1 MSYSLSQ
8 AAKATGRSKAT
19 IHRAIQSHKISAE
32 RNEAGAWRLD
42 PAELHRVFPPVS
54 AEPVQNGS
62 LRQSETPDGTAELQS
77 RLTELQQER
86 ERERA
91 DKDAVITDLRRRLDQ
106 ADADRRQT
114 ADRLAAAQE
123 RIAALLT
130 DQRQAV
136 PALKSARR
144 SWWQWR
150 RA

>member
-42 PAELHRVFPPVS
+42 PAELHRVFPPIS
-54 AEPVQNGS
+54 AEPVQNDG
-62 LRQSETPDGTAELQS
+62 LRQSETIDGTADLQG
-77 RLTELQQER
+77 RLAELQQER

-91 DKDAVITDLRRRLDQ
+91 DKDAVIADLRRRLDQ

-123 RIAALLT
+123 RITALLT
-130 DQRQAV
+130 DQRAIPPV
-136 PALKSARR
+136 PEKHR
-144 SWWQWR
+144 WWWR